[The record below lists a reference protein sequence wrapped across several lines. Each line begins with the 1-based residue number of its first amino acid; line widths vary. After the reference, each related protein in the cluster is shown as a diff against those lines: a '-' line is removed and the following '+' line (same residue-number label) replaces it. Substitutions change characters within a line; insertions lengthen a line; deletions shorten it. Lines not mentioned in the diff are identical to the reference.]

1 MFEDYLGDA
10 HYFGLKARELIGSR
24 EKKRYYRASV
34 FCAISSMEAFI
45 NYIGDAFGK
54 GDVFEPYEIALLND
68 KKFVRK
74 KGEFKILEQME
85 YHRIEDKLEFLICK
99 FVPKFDF
106 NKEAAWSRFI
116 ELKRFRD
123 AIMHPR
129 QDEDT
134 IKIAEYDRK
143 IKIGLSS
150 TIKIMDYLCKGIFK
164 KPLRKKLMDLTL

>member
-1 MFEDYLGDA
+1 MFEDYLEDA
-10 HYFGLKARELIGSR
+10 HYFCLTARALIGER

-34 FCAISSMEAFI
+34 FCGISSMEAFI
-45 NYIGDAFGK
+45 NYIGDTFAEGN
-54 GDVFEPYEIALLND
+54 VFEPYEIALLND
-68 KKFVRK
+68 MKFAHD
-74 KGEFKILEQME
+74 KGKFKILGQIE
-85 YHRIEDKLEFLICK
+85 YHRLEDKLRFLICK

-106 NKEAAWSRFI
+106 NEEVAWFRFI
-116 ELKRFRD
+116 EFKKFRD

-134 IKIAEYDRK
+134 IKVAEYERK

-164 KPLRKKLMDLTL
+164 KPLRKKLIDLTL